1 MRERNPG
8 RGCRD
13 LETTDMDG
21 KEIARQ
27 ECMYRRTKSGRMIW
41 TGAQRR
47 RSVELKT
54 DRGSRYRIDLSK
66 VNYAE
71 WIAPLVRA
79 GTPLA
84 RSGRPAKKVAA
95 RRSAATSRTKSAYQK
110 LSARD
115 RTAVRAYLGRGTS
128 RGHIANAEV
137 ETWIASG
144 KPKALGNGKAGARR

>member
-1 MRERNPG
+1 MARVHVPAHEEWTD
-8 RGCRD
+8 D
-13 LETTDMDG
+13 LDG
-21 KEIARQ
+21 SPA
-27 ECMYRRTKSGRMIW
+27 
-41 TGAQRR
+41 A

-66 VNYAE
+66 ANYAE

-84 RSGRPAKKVAA
+84 KTGRPAKKVAA
-95 RRSAATSRTKSAYQK
+95 RRSAATPRKKSAYQK